1 MTTDSPADPAR
12 SAPASYEAALTELEA
27 LVASMEEGQLP
38 LESLL
43 TGYRRGTELLQFC
56 RSRLEAVEQQ
66 VRVLE
71 QGQLRAW
78 PTP

>member
-1 MTTDSPADPAR
+1 MTTDSPTALPAT
-12 SAPASYEAALTELEA
+12 YEAALAELEA

-38 LESLL
+38 LERLL
-43 TGYRRGTELLQFC
+43 AGYRRGTELLQFC

-71 QGQLRAW
+71 DGQLKAW
-78 PTP
+78 PAA

>member
-1 MTTDSPADPAR
+1 
-12 SAPASYEAALTELEA
+12 
-27 LVASMEEGQLP
+27 MEEGQLP